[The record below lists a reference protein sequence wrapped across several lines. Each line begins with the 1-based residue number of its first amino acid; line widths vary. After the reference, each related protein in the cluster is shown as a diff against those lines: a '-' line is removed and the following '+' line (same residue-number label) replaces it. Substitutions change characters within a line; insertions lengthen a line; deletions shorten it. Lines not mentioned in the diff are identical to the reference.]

1 MYQNF
6 SSIENVLHLYTVK
19 IDLALM
25 SSIFF
30 LFLELLKM
38 EFSKYS
44 KRLPVGTVTVAMS
57 VE

>member
-1 MYQNF
+1 MYQHF

-19 IDLALM
+19 IDLTLQY
-25 SSIFF
+25 FF
-30 LFLELLKM
+30 FFLELLKM

-44 KRLPVGTVTVAMS
+44 KRLPAGTATVAMS